1 MYQMYKLIH
10 GVNLVRNVKKKLE
23 FVKPELFV
31 GFVGLHYGHYGL
43 NECKLLS
50 SRQPFVD
57 FDFQLLRFLVSKYC
71 FL

>member
-1 MYQMYKLIH
+1 MLKNFRTCEAQTVFEI
-10 GVNLVRNVKKKLE
+10 
-23 FVKPELFV
+23 FV

-57 FDFQLLRFLVSKYC
+57 FLLPAFAISGE
-71 FL
+71 

>member
-1 MYQMYKLIH
+1 MLKNFKICEAQTVFEI
-10 GVNLVRNVKKKLE
+10 
-23 FVKPELFV
+23 FV

-43 NECKLLS
+43 NEWVQSCKLIKSQGSHLWI
-50 SRQPFVD
+50 